1 MLKQSIAGS
10 TGNTLEPDRKNGY
23 SLQPI
28 ALVTIP
34 CIWEVENLHWLLRS
48 WACHLGFIAKRKL
61 IPSLFKYLI
70 LHLRLP
76 PLSPS
81 LTHTHTSLFLLF
93 IYSLTSRLYILWL
106 MHSQLQ
112 SSAQT
117 PSFPPNLQLLL
128 FAASFRALPFQPH
141 EQVLVSEEF
150 YQNFPLGVP
159 LSHRVLSSHPD
170 GWCAGRT
177 QVKFM
182 SLRVW
187 KSPAPPG
194 GLWVDPSPFAHLL
207 LDFFPCSLA
216 LQVCLGSRSCSQTQM
231 SVSFW

>member
-1 MLKQSIAGS
+1 MYFWPELNSPEIVGICAEAKHCWI
-10 TGNTLEPDRKNGY
+10 NGQHTRTRQKKWVLSPTY
-23 SLQPI
+23 CSGDHP
-28 ALVTIP
+28 V
-34 CIWEVENLHWLLRS
+34 
-48 WACHLGFIAKRKL
+48 HLGGGKPTLAAKVLSMSFRFYCKKETHSFSFQVFN
-61 IPSLFKYLI
+61 ITSASPS
-70 LHLRLP
+70 
-76 PLSPS
+76 PLSFS
-81 LTHTHTSLFLLF
+81 YTHTHTSLFLLF

-194 GLWVDPSPFAHLL
+194 GL
-207 LDFFPCSLA
+207 
-216 LQVCLGSRSCSQTQM
+216 
-231 SVSFW
+231 